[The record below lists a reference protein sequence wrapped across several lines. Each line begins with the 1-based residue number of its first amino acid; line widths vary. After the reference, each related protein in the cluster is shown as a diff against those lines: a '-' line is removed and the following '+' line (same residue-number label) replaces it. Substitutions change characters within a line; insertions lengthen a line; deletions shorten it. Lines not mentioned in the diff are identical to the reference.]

1 MTPGPVLG
9 VGAVARDRDRLLLVK
24 RGHEPALGKWAVP
37 GGKVRPGEAL
47 CAAVERELAEET
59 GLAGSCG
66 ELVGWAEIISDDGH
80 YVVLDFAVD
89 IAEPSRPVPGS
100 DAAEVAW
107 VPLVDVAKLELAPG
121 MEKFLRSQEVIAPRL
136 ERPLR

>member
-1 MTPGPVLG
+1 MTSGPVLG
-9 VGAVARDRDRLLLVK
+9 VGALARDQGRLLLVK

-47 CAAVERELAEET
+47 SAAVERELAEET
-59 GLAGSCG
+59 GLTGSCG
-66 ELVGWAEIISDDGH
+66 ELLGWAEIISDEGH

-89 IAEPSRPVPGS
+89 IAEPSRAIAGS

-107 VPLVDVAKLELAPG
+107 VPVAEVAKLELAPG
-121 MEKFLRSQEVIAPRL
+121 MEEFLRSQEVIAPRL
-136 ERPLR
+136 ERPGR